1 MSVNQ
6 ENQPVSLEIINY
18 RLNDLDKT
26 VCENH
31 KKLDEKLDRLLEK
44 SIQTDLMQEKHRVK
58 IEGIMSDI
66 REVKKHKD
74 EEIDINL
81 DLFRE
86 MPWNNTF
93 NSPRWYFHIAG
104 EQTDLSNPYLDVVN
118 HSTIKKRI
126 YQITHLQP

>member
-1 MSVNQ
+1 MNINQ

-74 EEIDINL
+74 EVTKEI
-81 DLFRE
+81 
-86 MPWNNTF
+86 
-93 NSPRWYFHIAG
+93 NSVKVSIAARMG
-104 EQTDLSNPYLDVVN
+104 WGVFGGGVAA
-118 HSTIKKRI
+118 TIIKI
-126 YQITHLQP
+126 IGS